1 MSSVVAPDSELLG
14 WNRMSHLFISYSHLD
29 RDYAHALAEAL
40 KNEFTV
46 WIDDRIDFG
55 ETWPRVI
62 QEKLDAAA
70 AVIVIMTPRAY
81 ESRWV
86 QNELAR
92 ALRKEKPIF
101 PLLLEGEP
109 WLSVESTHYANVTGG
124 RLPPADFRG
133 RLRKAL
139 SCGSG
144 SENIAALRRL
154 GDILAESRLGDILA
168 EKEPKVDARG
178 RKVDQV
184 LRALSRVLN
193 HGERWSVGLHE
204 VHSTTVKDLGIYLY
218 AEVKDLDRLALYSPQ
233 AYKAYDRFRKDRRI
247 KNERARIAS
256 TRQPDLSNAKTA
268 MEWIRET
275 SAPTENVWGD
285 NAYLRNLGTELIW
298 YPRSI
303 SEDLAPIAHE
313 LVDVNAK
320 LGLPLELIGVSL
332 R

>member
-1 MSSVVAPDSELLG
+1 MP
-14 WNRMSHLFISYSHLD
+14 HLFISYSHLD

-124 RLPPADFRG
+124 RLPPADFRS

-139 SCGSG
+139 SSG
-144 SENIAALRRL
+144 LSSENIATLR
-154 GDILAESRLGDILA
+154 RLGDILA

-184 LRALSRVLN
+184 LRALNRVLN
-193 HGERWSVGLHE
+193 HDQRWSVGLHE

-218 AEVKDLDRLALYSPQ
+218 AEVKDLERLALYAPQ
-233 AYKAYDRFRKDRRI
+233 TYEAYDRFLKDRRI
-247 KNERARIAS
+247 KSERARIAS
-256 TRQPDLSNAKTA
+256 TRQPDVSDTKAA

-285 NAYLRNLGTELIW
+285 IAYLRNLGTELIW
-298 YPRSI
+298 YPRST